1 MEEQLLKNTSEIIL
15 YRTEDD
21 RTEIQVTLQNETVWL
36 SQGQMAELF
45 QKDVRT
51 INEHIKNIYEEGEL
65 HENRT
70 IRNFRIVQMEKK
82 RRVTRSVDFYNLDII
97 ISVGY
102 RVNSHRG
109 TQFRIWATQRLK
121 EYIVKGFVMDD
132 KRLAGG
138 ATNYFDELVQRVR
151 RIRTSEKNFYEKVR
165 DIFTTSIDY
174 DPKTDY
180 ARQFYATVQ
189 NKFHYAIHG
198 HTAAELIAERV
209 DSTKP
214 FMGMTN
220 WSGNIVTRKDA
231 EVAKNYLEELELKR
245 LELLVEQ
252 FLSFAELRTIEKKPM
267 YMTDW
272 VKKLD
277 EFLILNEKE
286 ILTHTGKISHKEMEI
301 KVREELG
308 KFNEQGQRKQIEAR
322 NTDGP
327 SV

>member
-1 MEEQLLKNTSEIIL
+1 MQNTGEILL

-21 RTEIQVTLQNETVWL
+21 RTEIQVTLQDETVWL

-45 QKDVRT
+45 QKNVRT
-51 INEHIKNIYEEGEL
+51 INEHIKNIFKEGEL
-65 HENRT
+65 EEEAV
-70 IRNFRIVQMEKK
+70 IRNFRITAADGKQYN
-82 RRVTRSVDFYNLDII
+82 TNLYNLDVI

-102 RVNSHRG
+102 RVKSHRG

-132 KRLAGG
+132 RRLAGG
-138 ATNYFDELVQRVR
+138 ATNYFDELIERVR
-151 RIRTSEKNFYEKVR
+151 RIRTSERNFYEKVR
-165 DIFTTSIDY
+165 DIFATSIDY

-198 HTAAELIAERV
+198 RTAAELIAERV
-209 DSTKP
+209 DSAKP

-220 WSGNIVTRKDA
+220 WSGSIITRKDA
-231 EVAKNYLEELELKR
+231 EIAKNYLEELELKR

-267 YMTDW
+267 YMSDW
-272 VKKLD
+272 VRKLD

-286 ILTHTGKISHKEMEI
+286 ILTHAGKVSHTEMEV
-301 KVREELG
+301 KVRNELE
-308 KFNEQGQRKQIEAR
+308 KYNKLAQRKQIE
-322 NTDGP
+322 GP
-327 SV
+327 K